1 MKYYFVSGGAEV
13 EATLAV
19 VMEAEVE
26 VTEAGGEAGT
36 ETRGRARLMIE
47 EGDITT
53 ETEETTRE
61 GTTTDTTVEE
71 VTRRP
76 VTNATCAR
84 S

>member
-1 MKYYFVSGGAEV
+1 M

-26 VTEAGGEAGT
+26 VTEAGGGAGT
-36 ETRGRARLMIE
+36 ETQKARLIIE
-47 EGDITT
+47 AEGITT
-53 ETEETTRE
+53 ETEATTRE
-61 GTTTDTTVEE
+61 GTTTDTMAEE
-71 VTRRP
+71 VTRGP

>member
-19 VMEAEVE
+19 VMEAGVE
-26 VTEAGGEAGT
+26 VTEAGGGAGT
-36 ETRGRARLMIE
+36 ETQKARLIIE

-53 ETEETTRE
+53 ETEATTRE
-61 GTTTDTTVEE
+61 VTTTDTTVKE
-71 VTRRP
+71 VTRGRA
-76 VTNATCAR
+76 TTATCAR

>member
-19 VMEAEVE
+19 VMEAGVE
-26 VTEAGGEAGT
+26 VTEAGGGAGT
-36 ETRGRARLMIE
+36 ETRGRARLIIE

-53 ETEETTRE
+53 ETEATTRE
-61 GTTTDTTVEE
+61 VTTTDTTAEK
-71 VTRRP
+71 VTRGP
-76 VTNATCAR
+76 VTTATCAR